1 MSLDVQLIGV
11 RELLHTFRDLPKSV
25 RVKHLLMGLNKGGGM
40 LRNSAAQFAA
50 VETGLLKKS
59 LRVKTPGRSA
69 VSAGKDPYA
78 AVGPARNVGRMMRR
92 TASGRI
98 KGHGKAQKAF
108 LETIKL
114 ASGAGAGL
122 RESKRAAKAFTGQ
135 KYSDATFRNPSRYAH
150 LVEKG
155 TRRMRA
161 RPFLSIAARITGPA
175 AQQAVIQKVQE
186 GLRQEA
192 QKAYARSLTA
202 RR

>member
-1 MSLDVQLIGV
+1 MSLGVKLVGVPQLLHAF
-11 RELLHTFRDLPKSV
+11 RELPRSMRT
-25 RVKHLLMGLNKGGGM
+25 KHLLMGLNKGGGM

-50 VETGLLKKS
+50 VETGLLKRS
-59 LRVKTPGRSA
+59 LRVKTPSRSA
-69 VSAGKDPYA
+69 VSSGKDPYA
-78 AVGPARNVGRMMRR
+78 AVGPARNAGRMMRR
-92 TASGRI
+92 TAGGRI
-98 KGHGKAQKAF
+98 KGHGKAQKTF

-114 ASGAGAGL
+114 ASGAGAGM
-122 RESKRAAKAFTGQ
+122 REAKRAARSFTGQ
-135 KYSDATFRNPSRYAH
+135 KHSEATFRNPSRYAH

-161 RPFLSIAARITGPA
+161 RPFLSIAVRITGPS
-175 AQQAVIQKVQE
+175 AQQAVIQKAQE